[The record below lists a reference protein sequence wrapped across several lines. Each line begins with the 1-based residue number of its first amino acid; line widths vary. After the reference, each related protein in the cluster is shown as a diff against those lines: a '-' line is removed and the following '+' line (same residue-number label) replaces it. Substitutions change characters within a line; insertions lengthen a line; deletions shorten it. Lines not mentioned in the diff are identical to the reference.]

1 MCFIHYKILN
11 NNEYIYKYI
20 ILNYMH
26 LKYLLIFS
34 FEKNMTIL
42 KFSYNRVYL
51 NVDPANKIR
60 KKDTGKSSV

>member
-1 MCFIHYKILN
+1 
-11 NNEYIYKYI
+11 
-20 ILNYMH
+20 MH

-34 FEKNMTIL
+34 FEKNMTPL